1 MNFFKS
7 DLVDGTIYEQF
18 YIRMNVLM
26 PLNIPK
32 HVLFNILLKVLSQNA
47 ALFYAAYW
55 DKYLLT
61 PHPFDVN
68 LIAFNRDS
76 SINKLLI

>member
-1 MNFFKS
+1 MDIPYQVHS
-7 DLVDGTIYEQF
+7 F
-18 YIRMNVLM
+18 YNLGNHAMCMRPNLHNLIN
-26 PLNIPK
+26 ND
-32 HVLFNILLKVLSQNA
+32 KVLSQNA